1 MIFRTAIFQNTVYAV
16 TTSRSSRPEEFSK
29 NAVLKGNTYDRI
41 LIVITRLST
50 LTLLQWDF
58 AKIVFPWIYT
68 TAPAKS
74 CCCTSSNKTIF
85 FDKI

>member
-50 LTLLQWDF
+50 LTLLQ
-58 AKIVFPWIYT
+58 
-68 TAPAKS
+68 
-74 CCCTSSNKTIF
+74 
-85 FDKI
+85 